1 MEANMNLSFSQI
13 LELLKNLPGE
23 QKIKIS
29 RELEKE
35 TIGSKLTE
43 LLTASPISLWRDTL
57 ENDFEA
63 SIFPKYSEIAQI
75 KKEMYE
81 AGAIYASMTDSG
93 STVFGVFANAIKHP
107 AWKLFKL

>member
-13 LELLKNLPGE
+13 LELVRNLPGE

-43 LLTASPISLWRDTL
+43 LLTAFRTEKLSMNEIT
-57 ENDFEA
+57 
-63 SIFPKYSEIAQI
+63 SEVEQVRQDLYD
-75 KKEMYE
+75 KRK
-81 AGAIYASMTDSG
+81 
-93 STVFGVFANAIKHP
+93 AN
-107 AWKLFKL
+107 

>member
-13 LELLKNLPGE
+13 LELVRNLPGE

-43 LLTASPISLWRDTL
+43 LLTTFRTDKLSMNEIT
-57 ENDFEA
+57 
-63 SIFPKYSEIAQI
+63 SEVEQVRQDLYD
-75 KKEMYE
+75 KRK
-81 AGAIYASMTDSG
+81 
-93 STVFGVFANAIKHP
+93 AN
-107 AWKLFKL
+107 

>member
-13 LELLKNLPGE
+13 LELVRNLSGE

-43 LLTASPISLWRDTL
+43 LLTAFRTDKLSMNEIT
-57 ENDFEA
+57 
-63 SIFPKYSEIAQI
+63 SEVEQVRQDLYD
-75 KKEMYE
+75 KR
-81 AGAIYASMTDSG
+81 T
-93 STVFGVFANAIKHP
+93 AN
-107 AWKLFKL
+107 

>member
-13 LELLKNLPGE
+13 LELVKNLPGE

-43 LLTASPISLWRDTL
+43 LLSAFRTDKISMDEIT
-57 ENDFEA
+57 
-63 SIFPKYSEIAQI
+63 SEVEQVRQGLHD
-75 KKEMYE
+75 KRT
-81 AGAIYASMTDSG
+81 S
-93 STVFGVFANAIKHP
+93 N
-107 AWKLFKL
+107 